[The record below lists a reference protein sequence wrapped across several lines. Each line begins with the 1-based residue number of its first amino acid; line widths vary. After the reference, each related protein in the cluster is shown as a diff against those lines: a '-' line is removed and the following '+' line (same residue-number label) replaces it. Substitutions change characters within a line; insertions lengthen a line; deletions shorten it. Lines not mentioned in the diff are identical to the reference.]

1 MRVHGRHAAC
11 ESSGERESLEVAMTG
26 LQQSQEQQKQQDEP
40 MGCLPSF
47 LRFTWMASG
56 NAALF
61 LCAALVAKGTAPVV
75 MDIVFF
81 AVTIGLIVVRY
92 IDITRFKGQTSEGK
106 PATLA
111 HWRRYALRH

>member
-1 MRVHGRHAAC
+1 MT
-11 ESSGERESLEVAMTG
+11 SLQRQEEQKSQTELTG
-26 LQQSQEQQKQQDEP
+26 CMPL
-40 MGCLPSF
+40 F
-47 LRFTWMASG
+47 LRLTWMALG

-75 MDIVFF
+75 MDIIFF
-81 AVTIGLIVVRY
+81 AVTIVLIVVRY

-111 HWRRYALRH
+111 HWRRYALLTAVISTGIWVLARIAYFHKWL